1 MSIFPPKCL
10 YCAFYPS
17 SPPSGP
23 GLTRRVCAGAAVVL
37 LPAPARTERE
47 RESYLP
53 ADLTPTVIQPPSP
66 PAPRMSHSLCFY
78 QTQTAMD
85 RILKSVTLLK
95 SSEDSAAIYLLIIDF

>member
-1 MSIFPPKCL
+1 MLFIRAL
-10 YCAFYPS
+10 
-17 SPPSGP
+17 PPSGS

-47 RESYLP
+47 RERERATSQQTSPL
-53 ADLTPTVIQPPSP
+53 LSSSHPPLL
-66 PAPRMSHSLCFY
+66 RLGCHTLYVFY